1 MLNYLWAA
9 MILIGI
15 TVSIIT
21 GNLEAITPAALD
33 SATEA
38 VTVAITMLGIMA
50 MWTGLMRVAE
60 NSGMIAAISEKMRPL
75 LRFLFPGLAP
85 GSRALSYISTNL
97 IANVLGLGWA
107 ATPAGLKAMEELQ
120 KINPEKK
127 TASKEMCMF
136 MIVNMSSLQ
145 IVTISVLAYR
155 AQYNSA
161 SPSEIIGPG
170 LFATLISTIFAVAY
184 TKFMERRVFGK

>member
-15 TVSIIT
+15 IVSILT
-21 GNLEAITPAALD
+21 GNLEGITPAALD

-60 NSGMIAAISEKMRPL
+60 NSGMISAISKRMGPL
-75 LRFLFPGLAP
+75 LRYLFPALP
-85 GSRALSYISTNL
+85 ENSRALTYISTNL

-120 KINPEKK
+120 KINPDKK
-127 TASKEMCMF
+127 TASREMCMF
-136 MIVNMSSLQ
+136 MIINMSSLQ

-155 AQYNSA
+155 AQYNSV

-170 LFATLISTIFAVAY
+170 LLATLISTVFAVAY
-184 TKFMERRVFGK
+184 TKIMERRVFGK

>member
-9 MILIGI
+9 MILLGI
-15 TVSIIT
+15 IVGAVT
-21 GNLEAITPAALD
+21 GNLAGITNAALD

-50 MWTGLMRVAE
+50 MWTGLMRIAE
-60 NSGMIAAISEKMRPL
+60 NSGMIIAASKKMAPI
-75 LRFLFPGLAP
+75 LRFLFPGLQE
-85 GSRALSYISTNL
+85 GCKALEYIATNL

-120 KINPEKK
+120 KLNPDKK
-127 TASKEMCMF
+127 TASREMCMF
-136 MIVNMSSLQ
+136 LIVNMSSLQ
-145 IVTISVLAYR
+145 IVTISVIAYR
-155 AQYNSA
+155 AQYNSI

-170 LFATLISTIFAVAY
+170 LLATLVSTVAAVAY
-184 TKFMERRVFGK
+184 TKFMERRVFGS